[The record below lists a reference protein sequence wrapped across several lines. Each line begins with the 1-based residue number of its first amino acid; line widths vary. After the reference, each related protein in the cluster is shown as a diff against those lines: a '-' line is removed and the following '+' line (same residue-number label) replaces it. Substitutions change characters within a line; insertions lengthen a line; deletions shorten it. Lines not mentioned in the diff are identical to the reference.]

1 MVCRGGAPRSK
12 EDLPNS
18 VHQVSH
24 VAVSGTN
31 HSPLILSLGILTTI
45 VRGGENK
52 ERVLYSKMCGGRGGG
67 IMPLFLY
74 QFLI

>member
-1 MVCRGGAPRSK
+1 MVCRGGAPRSE
-12 EDLPNS
+12 EDLPNR

-31 HSPLILSLGILTTI
+31 HSPLILSLGIVTTI
-45 VRGGENK
+45 VREGETKGGYCIAK
-52 ERVLYSKMCGGRGGG
+52 VFGRGGG
-67 IMPLFLY
+67 IMLLFLY